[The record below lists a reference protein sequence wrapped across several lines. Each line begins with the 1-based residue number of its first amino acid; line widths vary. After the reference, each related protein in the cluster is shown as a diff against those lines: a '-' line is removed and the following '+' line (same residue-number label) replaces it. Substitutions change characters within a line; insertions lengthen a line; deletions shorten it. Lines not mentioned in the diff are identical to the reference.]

1 MARLHTTLIDFY
13 EEIHKGDYYD
23 MVHYLKIEPLQIT

>member
-13 EEIHKGDYYD
+13 EEIHKGNYILR
-23 MVHYLKIEPLQIT
+23 HGALLEN